1 MRRVLLLSMLFIYA
15 QATEVINPFK
25 KIVIDG
31 GAKDMV
37 VHGEHIYIGTDE
49 GKMQSYN
56 YKLGVFDKEVKFP
69 DIKDF
74 MGDVISTR
82 VSSLDYIDG
91 RFLMVTDSGI
101 GGYANLW
108 MHENNVTTQVLSHK
122 DKKVLV
128 KARFVDKEHILFGY
142 LGNEAALFN
151 IAEKKEKYRVQLA
164 PSKFSDFALNAD
176 RSRAAFGCESGII
189 SVIDS
194 RSGKLI
200 TELKGVNLD
209 NVYKVDI
216 KNGTV
221 AGAGQDRRGSIYS
234 VATATGDY
242 MEGEFLIYATGLSP
256 SAKKVAFAMDEQN
269 NISVYNSATKSKL
282 AIHKGQKSTLNS
294 IIFADEN
301 TIFSA
306 SDDDTVIMWKIK

>member
-1 MRRVLLLSMLFIYA
+1 MKRFLLLSLLSVCI
-15 QATEVINPFK
+15 QATE
-25 KIVIDG
+25 IVTPLKSITIDG

-37 VHGEHIYIGTDE
+37 MRGTHLYIGTDE
-49 GKMQSYN
+49 GKMQSYD
-56 YKLGVFDKEVKFP
+56 YELGRFDKEVKFP

-74 MGDVISTR
+74 MGDFIPTR

-91 RFLMVTDSGI
+91 RFLMITDSGI

-108 MHENNVTTQVLSHK
+108 IHENNITTQILSHE

-142 LGNEAALFN
+142 LGNEAALFS
-151 IAEKKEKYRVQLA
+151 IAEKKEKYRVQLV

-176 RSRAAFGCESGII
+176 KSRAAFGCESGTI

-194 RSGKLI
+194 SNGKLI
-200 TELKGVNLD
+200 TELKGINLD

-216 KNGTV
+216 KNGMV
-221 AGAGQDRRGSIYS
+221 AGAGQDRRGSLYS
-234 VATATGDY
+234 IATASGEY
-242 MEGEFLIYATGLSP
+242 IEGSFLIYSTGLSP

-269 NISVYNSATKSKL
+269 NISIYSTSTKSKL
-282 AIHKGQKSTLNS
+282 ATLKGQKSTLNN

-306 SDDDTVIMWKIK
+306 SDDNTVMMWKIK